1 MNTPPVPL
9 RWYRYASDAEAARHR
24 LQASGI
30 ESILR
35 RSKQRPE
42 REPGDAEDGG
52 FDVWV
57 DSSMVER
64 ARPVLRDAD
73 HPALLCERC
82 RTKPATVH
90 WTGWEGGCQV
100 TRHLC
105 EACGHGL
112 AE

>member
-1 MNTPPVPL
+1 MNTHPIPL
-9 RWYRYASDAEAARHR
+9 RWYRYASDAEAAKRR

-30 ESILR
+30 DSDLR
-35 RSKQRPE
+35 RSKQHPE
-42 REPGDAEDGG
+42 RGPGDAEEGG

-57 DSSMVER
+57 GISMVER
-64 ARPVLRDAD
+64 ARAVLRDAE

-90 WTGWEGGCQV
+90 WTGWEGGSQV

-105 EACGHGL
+105 GDCGHGL
-112 AE
+112 VE